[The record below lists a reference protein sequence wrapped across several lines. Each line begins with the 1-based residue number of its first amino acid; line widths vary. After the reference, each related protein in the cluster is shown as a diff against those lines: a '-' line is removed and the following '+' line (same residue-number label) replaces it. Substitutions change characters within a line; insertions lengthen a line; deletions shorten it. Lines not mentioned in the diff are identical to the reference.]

1 MTEPSPA
8 GTRRVAIV
16 TGAAS
21 GIGRA
26 TVELFAE
33 RGHDVVAVDIAE
45 RGLTGLDD
53 AIVTVAGDISEDAVN
68 QAAVDIALQRFGR
81 LDTVVLNA
89 GTGGTPP
96 LESADAVPAADR
108 IFDVNLLG
116 PIRGLRAAIP
126 ALRRFGGSVVVTA
139 SVAGLR
145 GDAGNWAYNAS
156 KAAVINLV
164 RAVAIDYAAQ
174 GIRINAL
181 APGLT
186 RTAITAGVHQD
197 PALLADIERRIPL
210 GRFAEPREQAEAIW
224 FLASPAAGYIT
235 GTTLVVDGGLD
246 ANLGILPLPGRTF

>member
-1 MTEPSPA
+1 MSKPSPA
-8 GTRRVAIV
+8 DARRVAIV

-33 RGHDVVAVDIAE
+33 RGHDVVAVDLSE
-45 RGLTGLDD
+45 HGLTGFGDG
-53 AIVTVAGDISEDAVN
+53 IVPLAGDVSSDAVN
-68 QAAVDIALQRFGR
+68 QAAVDAALSRFGR
-81 LDTVVLNA
+81 LDTIVLNA

-96 LESADAVPAADR
+96 LEAADAVRTADR
-108 IFDVNLLG
+108 ILDVNLLG

-126 ALRRFGGSVVVTA
+126 ALRRSGGCAVLTA

-156 KAAVINLV
+156 KGALINLV

-174 GIRINAL
+174 GIRINAI

-186 RTAITAGVHQD
+186 RTGITAGVHQD
-197 PALLADIERRIPL
+197 LALLAAIERRIPL

-246 ANLGILPLPGRTF
+246 ANLGIVPLPGQF